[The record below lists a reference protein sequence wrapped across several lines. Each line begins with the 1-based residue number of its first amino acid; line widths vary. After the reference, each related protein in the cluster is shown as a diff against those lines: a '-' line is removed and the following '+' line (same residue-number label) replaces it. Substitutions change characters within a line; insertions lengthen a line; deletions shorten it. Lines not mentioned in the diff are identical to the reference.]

1 MIFFIAIFIIF
12 IIIMPSILVDLIMSR
27 VENEPYLVTLLWLR
41 HKIKNQQLSEKQAH
55 KYDYIFFSDF
65 YSGHMI
71 DEYFIRSDADLD
83 YVLHM
88 YSLYFVLDDETII
101 DNYDDLIDKLIKYL
115 EECCDSSLLCYEHV
129 FDCQKCLEV
138 AKKYKGIFNKGGK

>member
-1 MIFFIAIFIIF
+1 MNLFIAIYVIF
-12 IIIMPSILVDLIMSR
+12 IIIMPFILVEIMSD
-27 VENEPYLVTLLWLR
+27 EPYLVTLLWLR
-41 HKIKNQQLSEKQAH
+41 HKIKNQQLNAKQAY
-55 KYDYIFFSDF
+55 KYNYLFFNHF

-71 DEYFIRSDADLD
+71 DEHFIRSDADLD